1 MWWIGRRG
9 IRVMVNMRL
18 WYLRLIKKIFFAT
31 ATFHLTTTTHLTA
44 IVSTTSNKSKS
55 VMEGLSFPI
64 RKFLCSFAVNSQ
76 IPRDMSVSEF
86 RTISS
91 ALLGSIWDIMAR
103 GGVLMSLLLKLRITT
118 RYVCSG
124 VSNIQLSVCRSSLIS
139 NIMARDRAL
148 KTGSCRIF
156 IVQIH
161 LED

>member
-1 MWWIGRRG
+1 M
-9 IRVMVNMRL
+9 
-18 WYLRLIKKIFFAT
+18 IKKNLFRY
-31 ATFHLTTTTHLTA
+31 
-44 IVSTTSNKSKS
+44 SNLPSDNHYTLDSNRLNHIKQKQISHGRL
-55 VMEGLSFPI
+55 VLPNC
-64 RKFLCSFAVNSQ
+64 KFLCSFAVNSQ